1 MAKKR
6 YYAVKVGRTPG
17 VYTQWADAQKEI
29 TGYPNAVFKGFAT
42 EAEARAFLGE
52 KFDASDSAELRG
64 IELPK
69 ETYAFVDGSY
79 NPETGVYGYGGFL
92 VHDGQEHVLQGSGDD
107 EMASMH
113 NVAGEISG
121 AMAAVD
127 KALELGVE
135 SLTICYDYNGIRNWA
150 LREGAWKTNREGT
163 RRYRE
168 RMLAAQTVMDI
179 QFIHTPGHTG
189 IPGNERAD
197 ALAKEAVGL

>member
-17 VYTQWADAQKEI
+17 IYTQWADAQKEI

-52 KFDASDSAELRG
+52 EFDASDSAELRG
-64 IELPK
+64 IELP
-69 ETYAFVDGSY
+69 TGSYAFVDGSY

-189 IPGNERAD
+189 ISGNERAD